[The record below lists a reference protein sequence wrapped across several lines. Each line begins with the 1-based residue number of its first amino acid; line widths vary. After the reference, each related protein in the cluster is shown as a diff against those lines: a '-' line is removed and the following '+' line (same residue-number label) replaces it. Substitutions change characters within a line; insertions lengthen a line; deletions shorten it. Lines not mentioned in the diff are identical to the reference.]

1 MFVLAKNPGRR
12 RQGSARRYARL
23 SKLGLQPDDAAKL
36 SALAADARS
45 LVRVKVADDNDIAQM
60 LECCREL
67 VSFFS
72 DLEAFAQSKHVSAF
86 KVFQQFVV

>member
-1 MFVLAKNPGRR
+1 MAHRGRVVEAPL
-12 RQGSARRYARL
+12 SPRYAQL

-36 SALAADARS
+36 AALAAGARS

-67 VSFFS
+67 VSFFG
-72 DLEAFAQSKHVSAF
+72 DLEAFATTKGVSAF
-86 KVFQQFVV
+86 KVFQQFDV